1 MASFSTDRDD
11 SPSISPDGNYFFF
24 ASERP
29 IPGQPNKGNF
39 DMNVWMMKRTSDGW
53 DEPVALPEPINY
65 VQIEGE
71 EWPSSNNS
79 LMSTSDMHQYYFTT
93 MNRGDKGVH
102 LYTSNFDG
110 TEFSTPQ
117 KVEGIFEDDKYWIYS
132 AVFSPDG
139 QYLVFNSYGIPG
151 GYGGERS
158 ICQPTYQCWLE

>member
-1 MASFSTDRDD
+1 MVKPFISPDEEKEKNKKYITSDFINGKWTQPQVASFSTDRDD

-71 EWPSSNNS
+71 EWPFF
-79 LMSTSDMHQYYFTT
+79 Q
-93 MNRGDKGVH
+93 
-102 LYTSNFDG
+102 
-110 TEFSTPQ
+110 Q
-117 KVEGIFEDDKYWIYS
+117 
-132 AVFSPDG
+132 
-139 QYLVFNSYGIPG
+139 
-151 GYGGERS
+151 
-158 ICQPTYQCWLE
+158 